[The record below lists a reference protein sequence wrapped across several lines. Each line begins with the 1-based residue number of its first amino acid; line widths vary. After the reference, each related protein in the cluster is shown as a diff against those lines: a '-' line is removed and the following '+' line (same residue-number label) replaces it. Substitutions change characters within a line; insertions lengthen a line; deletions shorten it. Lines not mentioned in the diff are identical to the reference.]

1 MPPVELWSRVPPDNS
16 VGTSQLADGA
26 VTTDKLADGAV
37 TPPKASAPMKSEHI
51 LGDDTEVFTTSTTYY
66 EVKGFN
72 FYKNADVES
81 MNWDSIEA
89 VAEGRVAASGNT
101 ASVGIFVNNESS
113 PRLEFTFTDTS
124 YSLDRGTFS
133 ISDLGTGLHRIS
145 IRLKTSSA
153 ASRAFQRHL
162 EIKAVKK

>member
-1 MPPVELWSRVPPDNS
+1 MSPVELWSRIPPAGS
-16 VGTSQLADGA
+16 VGTEQLIDGSVTTDKIADGA
-26 VTTDKLADGAV
+26 VTVSKV
-37 TPPKASAPMKSEHI
+37 SPSVKSEHI
-51 LGDDTEVFTTSTTYY
+51 LGDDTEVFTTSTTYH

-72 FYKNADVES
+72 FYKNVDVES
-81 MNWDSIEA
+81 MNWDSIEV

-101 ASVGIFVNNESS
+101 ATVGIFVNNEAS

-145 IRLKTSSA
+145 IKLKTSSA

>member
-1 MPPVELWSRVPPDNS
+1 MTPVELWSRIPPANS
-16 VGTSQLADGA
+16 VGTEQLIDGSVTSDKIADGA
-26 VTTDKLADGAV
+26 VTISKV
-37 TPPKASAPMKSEHI
+37 SPSVKSEHI
-51 LGDDTEVFTTSTTYY
+51 LGDDTEVFTISTTYD

-72 FYKNADVES
+72 FYKNTDVES

-89 VAEGRVAASGNT
+89 VVEGRVAVSGNT

-124 YSLDRGTFS
+124 YSLSRGIFS

-145 IRLKTSSA
+145 IRLKTSNP